1 METTPLDLSNYRLNN
16 WKWYNL
22 YREQLGAE
30 EFDAYYKRVWKLL
43 DSFKEN
49 QYYKI
54 TNVTLEN
61 RDLFIKIC
69 CQYILTHREYEL
81 SNDYTQIK
89 RRECK
94 EGHTLGRKS
103 RNNS

>member
-1 METTPLDLSNYRLNN
+1 METLDFSKHRLND

-22 YREQLGAE
+22 YRTQLGAE
-30 EFDAYYKRVWKLL
+30 EFDTYYTRVWQLL

-49 QYYKI
+49 QYYNI
-54 TNVTLEN
+54 INVTPEN

-69 CQYILTHREYEL
+69 CQYIMTNKKYEF

-89 RRECK
+89 RR
-94 EGHTLGRKS
+94 S
-103 RNNS
+103 